1 MKSSCDSKQTRS
13 KKARSSRAL
22 KLSLAAVAGAA
33 GVVADDVS
41 AEVITANLGGTATTT
56 NTIYFSYNSGTI
68 STLASGYQSVVGR
81 VSLGKGPGQIDK
93 RVVDGNVGGAAL
105 YRDNFGIV
113 APGSQVG
120 PSPTGWTSQV
130 GVNFLS
136 GSAIYGVR
144 IPTPDSPVIF
154 GQQIYNYGW
163 VEVGY
168 TPTGFTFGQA
178 AIETIVNTPIT
189 AGSVPEIDP
198 ASAGSAVSLVAG
210 VLAMVEQ
217 RRRKRFAAAGSLVG

>member
-56 NTIYFSYNSGTI
+56 NRIYFSYNSGTI
-68 STLASGYQSVVGR
+68 STLDSGYQSVVGK
-81 VSLGKGPGQIDK
+81 VNFGKGRYNK
-93 RVVDGNVGGAAL
+93 RVDSGNVGGANL
-105 YRDNFGIV
+105 FSDNFGIV

-120 PSPTGWTSQV
+120 PSPTGWTNQV
-130 GVNFLS
+130 SLDSLS

-154 GQQIYNYGW
+154 GQEIYNYGW

>member
-1 MKSSCDSKQTRS
+1 M
-13 KKARSSRAL
+13 
-22 KLSLAAVAGAA
+22 
-33 GVVADDVS
+33 
-41 AEVITANLGGTATTT
+41 
-56 NTIYFSYNSGTI
+56 
-68 STLASGYQSVVGR
+68 
-81 VSLGKGPGQIDK
+81 SLGKGPGQIDK
-93 RVVDGNVGGAAL
+93 RVVDGNVGGAGL

-144 IPTPDSPVIF
+144 IPAPDSPVIV
-154 GQQIYNYGW
+154 GQEIYNYGW

>member
-22 KLSLAAVAGAA
+22 KLSFAAVAGAA

-68 STLASGYQSVVGR
+68 STLDSGYQSVVGK
-81 VSLGKGPGQIDK
+81 VNFGKGRYNK
-93 RVVDGNVGGAAL
+93 RVDTGVVGGVGVGFS
-105 YRDNFGIV
+105 DNFGIV

-120 PSPTGWTSQV
+120 PSQTGWTSQA

-144 IPTPDSPVIF
+144 IPTPDSPVIS